1 MQIKDYKVVCGDV
14 HTDLVLDCC
23 DDLDNIIV
31 TLIAAAGIKGSEKQ
45 DIMGMS
51 RLQNR
56 IDHAKELLDNYQKR
70 VEDDFENKVWK

>member
-14 HTDLVLDCC
+14 HTDLVLDYC
-23 DDLDNIIV
+23 DDLDNIII
-31 TLIAAAGIKGSEKQ
+31 TLIAAAGIKSSEKQ

-56 IDHAKELLDNYQKR
+56 IDHAKELLDKYQKS
-70 VEDDFENKVWK
+70 VEDEFENKVWK